1 MNNCLSDG
9 HFSSHALRIKHNLGP
24 TVYLFIVHFWQ
35 FRARFSGHQSN
46 AIEVCLHCIYSH
58 RQLNIPLENILC
70 LGQGLLAQTTTR
82 SPFHTSFPFSTARS
96 HCSHFPPVVPIFH
109 SSFSHPW
116 PANTKAAWICSIIFS
131 SEDVWASSSVVERAL
146 RMLEAPGSIPTLA
159 NPFLFVFDDFFYF
172 RIFTI

>member
-1 MNNCLSDG
+1 MHQCVTDVNNCLSDG

-24 TVYLFIVHFWQ
+24 TVYLFVVHFWQ

-82 SPFHTSFPFSTARS
+82 SPFPHLLPIFPQLVLTVLTFHQSFPFTTARS
-96 HCSHFPPVVPIFH
+96 PTRGQLIRRPR
-109 SSFSHPW
+109 
-116 PANTKAAWICSIIFS
+116 
-131 SEDVWASSSVVERAL
+131 EYAL
-146 RMLEAPGSIPTLA
+146 LYLA
-159 NPFLFVFDDFFYF
+159 QQTCGRLAQW
-172 RIFTI
+172 